1 MRATIET
8 HESSRTL
15 PPIKVMIALGG
26 EDLSIKVNHRGG
38 LKLILE
44 SVGELQEV
52 HVTSKRAKGVI
63 RWTSMS
69 QFFTP
74 RIETKVAQLFFFL
87 QQSVLIIFTFF
98 VIKRFV
104 FQ

>member
-26 EDLSIKVNHRGG
+26 EDLSIKVNHREVGNELKDMWGG
-38 LKLILE
+38 ITGSPSHK
-44 SVGELQEV
+44 QEG
-52 HVTSKRAKGVI
+52 AKGVI
-63 RWTSMS
+63 RWPSVS

-74 RIETKVAQLFFFL
+74 RIETKVAELFFPHYIYL
-87 QQSVLIIFTFF
+87 QCD
-98 VIKRFV
+98 
-104 FQ
+104 